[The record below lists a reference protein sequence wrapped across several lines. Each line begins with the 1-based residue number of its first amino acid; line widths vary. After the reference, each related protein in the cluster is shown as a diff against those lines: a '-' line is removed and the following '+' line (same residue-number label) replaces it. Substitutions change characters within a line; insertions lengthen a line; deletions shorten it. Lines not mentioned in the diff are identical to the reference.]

1 MSNQSAASSISS
13 LERASKKSR
22 KKQIV
27 NKISK
32 NVFGEFE
39 NFGGSDV
46 ANKLLLS
53 RQKIQIYSFVFWE
66 NLQRTNLLTV
76 LSDL

>member
-22 KKQIV
+22 KQQIV

-46 ANKLLLS
+46 ANKLI
-53 RQKIQIYSFVFWE
+53 QKILKVNE
-66 NLQRTNLLTV
+66 GK
-76 LSDL
+76 